1 MKRLF
6 YIVLLFFSIGTNAQ
20 QTYSISGKVTD
31 EKGESLPGATVF
43 LANSKLMTTVNASG
57 SFTLTGLQPGTYDLV
72 VKMLGYNPYN
82 QSVTIQKEP
91 VNINIKLS
99 ENNTLLN
106 EVVIKGKTDP
116 DRARYLKLFIKNFI
130 GESAN
135 SAACKILNPE
145 VIQFRYDKAKEILYA
160 RSDEFIQIEN
170 SALGYKINYLLT
182 RFELNKEGDTFLY
195 EGKPYFEELKGSD
208 EQRTLWD
215 NNRKIAYSGSI
226 RHFFKSL
233 FNNTA
238 EAEGFLV
245 YRLPVKTVNDQAG
258 NNNLPPGLYL
268 RHRTGGGSRLVI
280 DDLSSPDPVN
290 STSLFSVINDDFK
303 ELTLNTV
310 NGNNNDSTKI
320 FVVYTREEESSKF
333 FNSSSHFDIGVHP
346 SPKKSQVS
354 FFSMIN
360 GDIAFDNKGS
370 LLPANNIIFNGYWTW
385 ERVADLMPFDYS
397 TGSPKPVTGKLV
409 QIAASLDSFRK
420 ISPIE
425 KVHIQFDKPYYSLGD
440 TLWMKAYVVNANN
453 ELSATSR
460 VLYVDLINDQDSVK
474 TTMRLPLTHGLAW
487 SALTLSDSLLKAGNY
502 RIRAYSSV
510 MRNLGEE
517 YYFSKAI
524 KIGNALRYNSTI
536 VIPAKT
542 KAIATGK
549 KTQAITVKDNP
560 DNISVQFFPEGG
572 DLVTGLSS
580 KIALKATGPDGLSR
594 AISGYV
600 VDKNNRQ
607 VIMFQSEHTGMGAF
621 MLQPDMDNTY
631 TAVIKL
637 ADGNEKRIQLPK
649 AQDQGYTMQVSQ
661 NDQDII
667 VNIQA
672 SNSLLNSGE
681 IALIAQ
687 ANNTILYTGTKELAR
702 TYFTAVIPKNRF
714 PEGIVQLT
722 LFNPAYKPVAER
734 LVFIRNNNKHL
745 NIKLIP
751 NKKEYAQRGRVDL
764 NMEVTDQDNKPVIGS
779 FSLAVTDESKIPYA
793 EINERTIFS
802 DLLLS
807 TDLKGYIEQ
816 PNYYFTDANADKD
829 RQLDNLLLTQG
840 WRRFLWAD
848 ILNNNFPQISHQI
861 EKARNI
867 SGQVL
872 TDKGKPEPGAKIS
885 LLVNY
890 GNGVILDTTADN
902 NGRFTFDFPF
912 ATETTYNVS
921 ITNAKKNTTLK
932 VVFDKQ
938 KFAQPVTLKNLPFEL
953 PDNNDFDTFLG
964 YSRKRYDE
972 LKKYDIHNGGILLKE
987 VKIDAYQKTEEIK
1000 AIATQHSSN
1009 FAGPGNADVV
1019 LTFVDLAN
1027 VSTGQFGL
1035 WLDGRL
1041 PGIRIKILDPINKS
1055 SWVPYS
1061 NMNGSAD
1068 YVHSVSAMTLVVDGV
1083 EQDSAAY
1090 SYLDPHEI
1098 ASIEILR
1105 GSGAASLYGMH
1116 GASGVFMVTTKQGDV
1131 DYNQY
1136 IDEHLHPGSTKPKG
1150 LKKEVFKDD
1159 YAMRRQFY
1167 SPNYDNPATQTQM
1180 ADLRTTVYWNP
1191 TIVTDEH
1198 GKATVDF
1205 FNADG
1210 KGNYRV
1216 TVEGLNKDG
1225 DLGRHVNTYSVK

>member
-1 MKRLF
+1 
-6 YIVLLFFSIGTNAQ
+6 
-20 QTYSISGKVTD
+20 
-31 EKGESLPGATVF
+31 
-43 LANSKLMTTVNASG
+43 
-57 SFTLTGLQPGTYDLV
+57 
-72 VKMLGYNPYN
+72 
-82 QSVTIQKEP
+82 TIQKEP

-135 SAACKILNPE
+135 SAACKILKPE

-182 RFELNKEGDTFLY
+182 RFEINKEGDTFLY

-208 EQRTLWD
+208 ELRTLWN

-310 NGNNNDSTKI
+310 NGNDNDSTKI

-333 FNSSSHFDIGVHP
+333 FNSSSHIDIGVHP

-354 FFSMIN
+354 FFSIIN
-360 GDIAFDNKGS
+360 GNITFDNKGS

-397 TGSPKPVTGKLV
+397 SGSPKPVTGKLA

-440 TLWMKAYVVNANN
+440 TIWMKAYVVNAAN
-453 ELSATSR
+453 ELSATSKM
-460 VLYVDLINDQDSVK
+460 LYVDLINNKDSIK
-474 TTMRLPLTHGLAW
+474 TSMRLPLTHGLGW
-487 SALTLSDSLLKAGNY
+487 SALTLNDTLLQAGSY
-502 RIRAYSSV
+502 HIRAYSSI
-510 MRNLGEE
+510 MRNAGEG
-517 YYFSKAI
+517 YYFNKAI
-524 KIGNALRYNSTI
+524 KIGNALPPNTTSTTVVSKTKAVSHI
-536 VIPAKT
+536 NNAQAIPAK
-542 KAIATGK
+542 
-549 KTQAITVKDNP
+549 DDP

-607 VIMFQSEHTGMGAF
+607 VIMFQSEHRGMGAF

-702 TYFTAVIPKNRF
+702 TDFIAVIPKNRF

-722 LFNPAYKPVAER
+722 LFNPTYKPVAER

-764 NMEVTDQDNKPVIGS
+764 NIEVTDQDNKPVVGS
-779 FSLAVTDESKIPYA
+779 FSLAVTDESKVPYTEA
-793 EINERTIFS
+793 SERTIFS
-802 DLLLS
+802 DLLL
-807 TDLKGYIEQ
+807 TADLKGYVEE
-816 PNYYFTDANADKD
+816 PNYYFTNTDADKD

-848 ILNNNFPQISHQI
+848 MVNNNYPVASLKA
-861 EKARNI
+861 EKNSSI

-872 TDKGKPEPGAKIS
+872 TAKGKPEPGAKVS

-890 GNGVILDTTADN
+890 GNGVILDTLTDN
-902 NGRFTFDFPF
+902 EGRFNFAFPF
-912 ATETTYNVS
+912 AAGTTYNAAV
-921 ITNAKKNTTLK
+921 TNAKKTPDLK
-932 VVFDKQ
+932 IVFDKP
-938 KFAQPVTLKNLPFEL
+938 FTQPVTLKDLPLEQ
-953 PDNNDFDTFLG
+953 PDNNAFNTFID
-964 YSRKRYDE
+964 YSQQRYDE
-972 LKKYDIHNGGILLKE
+972 IKKYSGILLKE
-987 VKIDAYQKTEEIK
+987 VKITAYQKSEQIK

-1009 FAGPGNADVV
+1009 LAGPGNADVV
-1019 LTFVDLAN
+1019 FTFVDLA
-1027 VSTGQFGL
+1027 SASPGQLGF
-1035 WLDGRL
+1035 WLDGRVPGVRIVVNPQL
-1041 PGIRIKILDPINKS
+1041 P
-1055 SWVPYS
+1055 S
-1061 NMNGSAD
+1061 NWLPFSNIASGPGAQPQ
-1068 YVHSVSAMTLVVDGV
+1068 AMTLIIDGL
-1083 EQDSAAY
+1083 EMDSTMY
-1090 SYLDPHEI
+1090 SNISLGEI
-1098 ASIEILR
+1098 SSIEFLR

-1116 GASGVFMVTTKQGDV
+1116 GAKGVVIITTKKGDV
-1131 DYNQY
+1131 DYDAY
-1136 IDEHLHPGSTKPKG
+1136 IDERYRNGSTKPKG
-1150 LKKEVFKDD
+1150 LKKEVFQDG
-1159 YAMRRQFY
+1159 YVLRRQFY
-1167 SPNYDNPATQTQM
+1167 SPNYDNPATQTQI

-1225 DLGRHVNTYSVK
+1225 DLGRQVNTYSVK